1 MPHELCRYNCSQIMT
16 YQLKITFLKVGSI
29 QVILDSLNLKT
40 EEKDY
45 DEENQPRG
53 EQKPARPISLS
64 KNEPQK
70 EEPKKRKSLTA
81 SVKKNMRGKQ
91 YVRRLISNNI
101 KEIEFLYRVNFQAGK
116 GQND

>member
-1 MPHELCRYNCSQIMT
+1 M
-16 YQLKITFLKVGSI
+16 GSI
-29 QVILDSLNLKT
+29 QVILDSLDLKT

-53 EQKPARPISLS
+53 EQKPARPISLT
-64 KNEPQK
+64 KNEPKK
-70 EEPKKRKSLTA
+70 EEPKRRKSITA
-81 SVKKNMRGKQ
+81 SMKKNMRGKQ

-101 KEIEFLYRVNFQAGK
+101 KEIEFLYRVNFHAGK